1 MKKGFIPKC
10 FSFES
15 TKDLIRV
22 GKENDGGYLVSKKDI
37 KNADVLVGL
46 GINDDWS
53 FEEEFR
59 NIKDVPV
66 YAYDGSID
74 AKQFFKNFVKSICK
88 LNNPV
93 ITLKN
98 LWTIF
103 SYLIFFSKSEVTHIK
118 KFVDFNSYNSNHIS
132 MQKVFENIKNTNI
145 FFKIDIE
152 GSEYRILETLL
163 LNQSRICGL
172 VIEFH
177 DIDLHLD
184 KIEKFIR
191 DFSLNLVHIHANNC
205 GDFIMENSMPLV
217 LELTFSKYS
226 SATTKISLPHE
237 LDNPNCNQN
246 EEIQL
251 IIG

>member
-1 MKKGFIPKC
+1 MIKGFIPKF

-37 KNADVLVGL
+37 ENADVLIGL
-46 GINDDWS
+46 GISDDWS
-53 FEEEFR
+53 FEEDFR
-59 NIKDVPV
+59 NFKNVRV
-66 YAYDGSID
+66 YAYDASID
-74 AKQFFKNFVKSICK
+74 EKVFLKNFFKSLFK
-88 LNNPV
+88 LNNP
-93 ITLKN
+93 ILILKN
-98 LWTIF
+98 LKTIF
-103 SYLIFFSKSEVTHIK
+103 SYLKFFSKTEVTHIK
-118 KFVDFNSYNSNHIS
+118 KFVGFNSHSPNNIS
-132 MQKVFENIKNTNI
+132 MQKVFEKIKYTNI
-145 FFKIDIE
+145 FLKIDIE

-184 KIEKFIR
+184 KIDKFIR

-205 GDFIMENSMPLV
+205 GDLILESSMPLV

-226 SATTKISLPHE
+226 SASIQRSLPHE
-237 LDNPNCNQN
+237 LDNPNSNKY

-251 IIG
+251 IIE